1 MAEAEG
7 GRASGAGPAESGLVI
22 DAVLLDSRFRRGSN
36 FLAQGP
42 FMIFDADMKGQW
54 SWGFDLRAVGSSL
67 HFYDGTALGR
77 GYSADQHFAELSDDG
92 SFISIYAR
100 KMLDQPELTLVA
112 PSPSLLRQLTDGVR
126 SADLDEVGAIAR
138 NLMHAERWKLFGIRP
153 PLRPII
159 RMGLV
164 FQAAKGVPVEGLYE
178 FPREGVCFKRRV
190 PGSWVDVEPGTEPW
204 SSGEKEFMWMPAL
217 RSTVRAFDH
226 WTLRR
231 SDPPSVN
238 RFKRHAQ
245 RGPLIQT
252 VDDWVVQLRRG
263 YWAEKRGE

>member
-1 MAEAEG
+1 VAEAEG
-7 GRASGAGPAESGLVI
+7 SQTNGAGPAESGLVI
-22 DAVLLDSRFRRGSN
+22 DAMLLDSRFRRGWD

-54 SWGFDLRAVGSSL
+54 SWGIDLRAVGSSI

-77 GYSADQHFAELSDDG
+77 GYSAERHFAELSDDG

-100 KMLDQPELTLVA
+100 DRIDQPELTLVA

-126 SADLDEVGAIAR
+126 GADLDEVGAIAR
-138 NLMHAERWKLFGIRP
+138 NLMHAERWKQFGIRP
-153 PLRPII
+153 PLRPIT

-178 FPREGVCFKRRV
+178 FPREGTRFKRRV

-204 SSGEKEFMWMPAL
+204 SGGDEEYMWMPAL

-231 SDPPSVN
+231 NDPPSVN
-238 RFKRHAQ
+238 KFNSHAQ
-245 RGPLIQT
+245 RGALIQT

-263 YWAEKRGE
+263 YWAEKFGE